1 MTAID
6 CTPAG
11 WAANLGVIKSLQAE
25 NELLQLKL
33 ADALAQLALYRIEL
47 RNADAIRNQLMAE
60 LVDLRFAPASR
71 QPAVVI
77 PIRETMA

>member
-1 MTAID
+1 MDID
-6 CTPAG
+6 YTPAG
-11 WAANLGVIKSLQAE
+11 WAKNIALITKLGAE

-33 ADALAQLALYRIEL
+33 ADALAQLALYRSEL

-77 PIRETMA
+77 PIREVVA